1 MTKELNSSNFQ
12 SEVLDSDKPVL
23 IDFWAPWCAP
33 CRMIAPVVEKLAE
46 ELHGKIVVGK
56 INVDQERNL
65 AMQYNIMSIPNL
77 LIIKNGKVVENIVGF
92 RPKNDLQ
99 RLLEKHIS

>member
-12 SEVLDSDKPVL
+12 SEVLDSDLPVL

-33 CRMIAPVVEKLAE
+33 CRMITPVVEKLAE
-46 ELHGKIVVGK
+46 ELKGKIVVGK
-56 INVDQERNL
+56 VNVDQERNL

-77 LIIKNGKVVENIVGF
+77 LILKKGKVVENIVGF

-99 RLLEKHIS
+99 KLLEKHIG